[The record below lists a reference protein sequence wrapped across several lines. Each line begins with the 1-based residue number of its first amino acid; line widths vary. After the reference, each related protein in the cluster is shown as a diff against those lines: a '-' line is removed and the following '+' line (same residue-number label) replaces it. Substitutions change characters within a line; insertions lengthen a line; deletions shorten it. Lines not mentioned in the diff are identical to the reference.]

1 MTSTI
6 GTALSPPEVARGAAM
21 PFAIDWN
28 TPITDEAVPACSR
41 ASLMA
46 CAPELPKIN
55 AFAVMMSAKPT
66 HVRISGRSR
75 RNVEI
80 ASVTTPVAAIV
91 RPAMMSVRGVKWEIR
106 RTLTSA
112 NPVDSSA
119 LNANTHAKA
128 MGDRPSGPC
137 ST

>member
-1 MTSTI
+1 MP
-6 GTALSPPEVARGAAM
+6 LAR
-21 PFAIDWN
+21 DWN
-28 TPITDEAVPACSR
+28 TPMTDEAVPACSR

-46 CAPELPKIN
+46 CAPELPKMN
-55 AFAVMMSAKPT
+55 AFAVIMSAKPT
-66 HVRISGRSR
+66 HVGMSGRSR
-75 RNVEI
+75 RNVDT

-91 RPAMMSVRGVKWEIR
+91 RPVMMSVRGVKCEIR

-119 LNANTHAKA
+119 LNAKTHAKA

-137 ST
+137 RT